1 MNGMRGDTSLLI
13 IEDSADDR
21 YLYRRLLA
29 KYQEPFSSIEEVE
42 SAEEALE
49 LLQHHRPICCLLDY
63 QLPGM
68 DGLTF
73 LRKLKKLWIDDMI
86 PVVVLTGQ
94 GDESI
99 AVQLMRNG
107 AHDYLVKGDL
117 TAESLHR
124 AIGNAVRTCS
134 LQHQLNY
141 MAHFDALT
149 GLLNRALFLDRL
161 QLAIKKAERNSH
173 ECSLFYLDL
182 DHFKPVNDSLGHDA
196 GDTLL
201 QAVAGRIKSVVRET
215 DSVARIGGDEFVVL
229 LENVDV
235 NITRSVA
242 EKLLEEVNR
251 PTHIAEH
258 EVAVSSSIGIAR
270 YPATA
275 KTAQELL
282 KHADLALY
290 AAKGRGRSTY
300 HEFSQ
305 SQKEIWQRKQ
315 ALEAALPRAIAK
327 GELQPYFQPIVD
339 IPGECLRGFELLS
352 RWPKPDYPNIQAM
365 ELIQMVESLGLME
378 PFNEWLI
385 DEVCRKAVLWT
396 KEFPEISLS
405 INMPANQF
413 HNSYL
418 VDMFRNKLSRYPI
431 DPSVIELEITETTL
445 MRQPDASIRLLNN
458 LHELGLR
465 IAVDDFGTGYSSLA
479 YLTRLPIDI
488 LKIDK
493 CFFLE
498 AQHDERN
505 KKVIETVVALGHH
518 LGLKVTAEGIES
530 DKQWND
536 AKKSRCDLAQ
546 GYLFGKPTPCD
557 NQSLK
562 EFMEHFPRIQRKG

>member
-1 MNGMRGDTSLLI
+1 MRGDTSLLI
-13 IEDSADDR
+13 IEDSSDDR

-49 LLQHHRPICCLLDY
+49 ILQHHRPICCLLDY

-161 QLAIKKAERNSH
+161 QLAIKKAERNSY

-196 GDTLL
+196 GDALL

-235 NITRSVA
+235 NITRNVA

-270 YPATA
+270 YPTTA
-275 KTAQELL
+275 KSAQELL

-315 ALEAALPRAIAK
+315 ALEAALPKAIAK

-339 IPGECLRGFELLS
+339 IPGERLRGFELLS
-352 RWPKPDYPNIQAM
+352 RWPMSDYPNIQAM
-365 ELIQMVESLGLME
+365 ELIQMVEGLGLME

-385 DEVCRKAVLWT
+385 DEVCGKAVLWT
-396 KEFPEISLS
+396 KEFPDISLS

-413 HNSYL
+413 HNTYL
-418 VDMFRNKLSRYPI
+418 VDMFRSKLSRYPI

-445 MRQPDASIRLLNN
+445 MRQPDASIRLLNS

-546 GYLFGKPTPCD
+546 GYLFGRPTPCGS
-557 NQSLK
+557 QSLK